1 LRGRGFTT
9 ADREGAPNVV
19 VVSQSLAKR
28 LWPGENAVGKRLRT
42 TDTSSTRW
50 TVVGVAGDTH
60 YRVLRESTPVIYMPW
75 RQIFW
80 AGYFAIRTT
89 APIERAMPALERA
102 AQAVDARVTLWRGQS
117 MDELLAEPLAR
128 PRLSAFLLSGFGIVA
143 LLLAAMGLYGMMAST
158 VRDRTRELG
167 IRLALGASPERL
179 RRDVIRSALG
189 ITAAGAAVGLV
200 AALATSGLLTS
211 LLYQVRPTDPIT
223 LLGASA
229 VLLFVGLAAAY
240 IPAHRATTVDP
251 ARTLREE

>member
-1 LRGRGFTT
+1 
-9 ADREGAPNVV
+9 
-19 VVSQSLAKR
+19 
-28 LWPGENAVGKRLRT
+28 
-42 TDTSSTRW
+42 
-50 TVVGVAGDTH
+50 
-60 YRVLRESTPVIYMPW
+60 
-75 RQIFW
+75 
-80 AGYFAIRTT
+80 
-89 APIERAMPALERA
+89 
-102 AQAVDARVTLWRGQS
+102 

-189 ITAAGAAVGLV
+189 ITAAGTAVGLV